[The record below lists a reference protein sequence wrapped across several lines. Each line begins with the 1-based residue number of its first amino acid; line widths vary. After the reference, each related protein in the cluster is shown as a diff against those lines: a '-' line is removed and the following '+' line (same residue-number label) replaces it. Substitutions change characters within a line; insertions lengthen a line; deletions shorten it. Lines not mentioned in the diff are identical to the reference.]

1 MGGGSLERGE
11 PILGFFDTLQSRL
24 GDGFAQ
30 RQVQAHERRLRGN
43 TRPRPEGR
51 NPQRGKG
58 QERIDRRVPGNTGS
72 L

>member
-30 RQVQAHERRLRGN
+30 HQVEAHERRLRGS

-51 NPQRGKG
+51 NPRRGKV
-58 QERIDRRVPGNTGS
+58 RRGSAGGTG
-72 L
+72 